1 MNTVVTELKQA
12 RDLVQEAERILDN
25 MPVDTDFDDQISDM
39 ANDAAALA
47 TNLDDLADEI
57 ERRFKK

>member
-1 MNTVVTELKQA
+1 MNVVVTELKQA

-57 ERRFKK
+57 ERRFK